1 MAKSKA
7 DTSKAPSKTAESKK
21 SEAAPK
27 PAPKAAAAKK
37 TVAKPAAPLLTDDE
51 IGPTA
56 GLVWQTLNDQGAQ
69 TVAAL
74 KKSVDAPGDLVM
86 AAVGW
91 LAREGKLEFETSGRT
106 VKISLR

>member
-7 DTSKAPSKTAESKK
+7 ETKK
-21 SEAAPK
+21 KVA
-27 PAPKAAAAKK
+27 APKAAPVPKASAAKK
-37 TVAKPAAPLLTDDE
+37 TVAKPAAPLLTSDE
-51 IGPTA
+51 IGTVA
-56 GLVWQTLNDQGAQ
+56 GLVWKSLLGESGQTA
-69 TVAAL
+69 AAL

-91 LAREGKLEFETSGRT
+91 LAREEKLDFEISGRT

>member
-1 MAKSKA
+1 MAKSKPEPKKSE
-7 DTSKAPSKTAESKK
+7 TKK

-27 PAPKAAAAKK
+27 PPAAKK
-37 TVAKPAAPLLTDDE
+37 TVAKPAAPSLVSDE
-51 IGPTA
+51 IGATA

-74 KKSVDAPGDLVM
+74 KKSVGGPGDLVM